1 MRTGQLGNYITVPA
15 STGEMVRARD
25 GGILG
30 FYIAGATTGLTMG
43 LYDVTTS
50 ASATAANAIIPLAS
64 VAPGWNS
71 LPAAFINGLYIQTSV
86 AATLVLAN

>member
-64 VAPGWNS
+64 VAPIR
-71 LPAAFINGLYIQTSV
+71 LPAWLGPSECRP
-86 AATLVLAN
+86 LAP